1 MQQVQQQQQQQQLGV
16 QPSSP
21 PRLGRSPL
29 HGGDAL
35 ALHEAAA
42 AAAAQALQG
51 RSGHGARHLE
61 SALSVRSA
69 VAHATAAAHAKPSG
83 GAARRH
89 TAPALV
95 TSGSS
100 LGGPELLDQ
109 LTSTASRL
117 ESLRLELESDLRAG
131 QAASGDGV
139 ALSRVQQMLQAC
151 SLLCD
156 AGRAACGAGDS
167 AASPRS
173 GAGGATSAG
182 SDSGGE
188 EGQEVALH
196 DDGAA
201 GVGATA
207 AAAVSVAL
215 AQSWAAAAG
224 ARQASF
230 RHAAA
235 AAGVVKPGKARFK
248 LVAAVPRSY
257 RRPERALH
265 SSRAGS
271 TADLG
276 AGGGMQHA
284 YASRLSLAE
293 SNGTGGGGGGLEVG
307 SPASARAG
315 LGRSTPFQSTAGLV
329 NLAEAE
335 PRCARLAQ

>member
-1 MQQVQQQQQQQQLGV
+1 M
-16 QPSSP
+16 
-21 PRLGRSPL
+21 
-29 HGGDAL
+29 GGSDAL
-35 ALHEAAA
+35 ALQEAAA
-42 AAAAQALQG
+42 AAVAQAGTAALPQ
-51 RSGHGARHLE
+51 RSGRQLE
-61 SALSVRSA
+61 SSLSVRSA
-69 VAHATAAAHAKPSG
+69 VAHVATAAHAKPSG

-95 TSGSS
+95 TPGSG
-100 LGGPELLDQ
+100 LGSPRLLNQ

-117 ESLRLELESDLRAG
+117 ETLRQELESDLKSG
-131 QAASGDGV
+131 QAASVGDGV
-139 ALSRVQQMLQAC
+139 ALTRVQQMLQAC
-151 SLLCD
+151 SLLHDASAAACSAGD
-156 AGRAACGAGDS
+156 GAAGRRGAGYGGT
-167 AASPRS
+167 AS
-173 GAGGATSAG
+173 G

-257 RRPERALH
+257 RRPDRALH

-271 TADLG
+271 APDLS
-276 AGGGMQHA
+276 GGGMQHA
-284 YASRLSLAE
+284 YASRQSLAD
-293 SNGTGGGGGGLEVG
+293 SNSGGALEAG
-307 SPASARAG
+307 SPASARLA
-315 LGRSTPFQSTAGLV
+315 LGRSTPFQSTAGLE

-335 PRCARLAQ
+335 PK